1 MKDLREVK
9 EKLHTEHIKDIVRE
23 VIREEL
29 SIWIADD
36 SYTFEEHGVYKKV
49 QLRLDN
55 KTISE
60 DRD

>member
-1 MKDLREVK
+1 MQIEIDSEYIK
-9 EKLHTEHIKDIVRE
+9 EIVRE

-36 SYTFEEHGVYKKV
+36 SYTFEEHGVYKRI